1 MGNEL
6 RSMIRV
12 ARHWWWLLLIAPIV
26 GGVLGDVLASR
37 QQPLYASTA
46 QIVLSPIAGDTSIDY
61 STTQGVLDL
70 AGTYKQLMTTDPV
83 LEPVIKN
90 LSLQYGVDELRAKL
104 TTALIPSTLILTVT
118 ASDESADEAARVANG
133 VAQQFQTAM
142 TLPSKSA
149 NVNLVVAVPAVASK
163 SPYAPRTPIYIA
175 LGALLAFLAACAV
188 IAFFEFRD
196 KSIKSPTDAIT
207 LVERPLLAVLPHDR
221 KIRRN
226 PTGYLPVLVDSSDPF
241 AEAVRQLRTRIL
253 SAKRSHTE
261 LSIAILSP
269 KDGEGKTTV
278 TANLAVSLANAGY
291 SVAVIDADLRSPKL
305 HERFQ
310 VINDRGLSTLL
321 VHPDQDWQTVT
332 ANVNMKNLKLIP
344 SGPVVEDAIDLLD
357 SGRLRSLLSD
367 ISDSTDVVLIDTPSL
382 LKYSD
387 ALSIAKDM
395 DGSIIVCR
403 AGSTTRDDLVSTAT
417 TLQEAGIWLAGV
429 VMNNQKS
436 MERIPSLSP
445 SKQEDIPELA
455 ERTSRTDEPVIK
467 SMYPQ

>member
-1 MGNEL
+1 LGNEL

-26 GGVLGDVLASR
+26 GGVLGDVLSSR

-46 QIVLSPIAGDTSIDY
+46 QIVMSPIAGDTSIDY

-70 AGTYKQLMTTDPV
+70 AGTWKQLMTTDPV

-90 LSLQYGVDELRAKL
+90 LNLPYGVDELRSKL
-104 TTALIPSTLILTVT
+104 TTSLIPSTLILTVT
-118 ASDESADEAARVANG
+118 ASDENADEAARIANG
-133 VAQQFQTAM
+133 VAQQFQTNM

-149 NVNLVVAVPAVASK
+149 NVNMALAVPAVASK
-163 SPYAPRTPIYIA
+163 SPYAPRVPIYIA
-175 LGALLAFLAACAV
+175 LGGLLAFLAACAV
-188 IAFFEFRD
+188 IAFFEFLD
-196 KSIKSPTDAIT
+196 KSIKDPTDAVT
-207 LVERPLLAVLPHDR
+207 LVERPLLAVLPYDR
-221 KIRRN
+221 KIKRN
-226 PTGYLPVLVDSSDPF
+226 PASYMPVLVDSSDPF

-253 SAKRSHTE
+253 SAKRTHSK

-269 KDGEGKTTV
+269 QDGEGKTTV
-278 TANLAVSLANAGY
+278 AANLAVSLANAGY
-291 SVAVIDADLRSPKL
+291 SVAIIDADLRKPNL

-321 VHPDQDWQTVT
+321 VNPEQDWQTVT
-332 ANVNMKNLKLIP
+332 ANVKVKNLKLIP

-357 SGRLRSLLSD
+357 GGRLHSLLAD
-367 ISDSTDVVLIDTPSL
+367 ISDSTDIVLIDTPSL

-387 ALSIAKDM
+387 ALSIAKEM
-395 DGSIIVCR
+395 DGSILICR
-403 AGSTTRDDLVSTAT
+403 AGSTTRDDLVTTAT
-417 TLQEAGIWLAGV
+417 SLREAGIWLAGI

-436 MERIPSLSP
+436 VRRNPILLSD
-445 SKQEDIPELA
+445 KQEDVPELA
-455 ERTSRTDEPVIK
+455 ERRARNDEPAMK

>member
-1 MGNEL
+1 
-6 RSMIRV
+6 MIRV

-70 AGTYKQLMTTDPV
+70 AGTFKQLMTTDPV

-90 LSLQYGVDELRAKL
+90 LNLAYGVDDLRSKL
-104 TTALIPSTLILTVT
+104 TTALVPSTLILTVT
-118 ASDESADEAARVANG
+118 ASDENADEAARVANG
-133 VAQQFQTAM
+133 VAHQFQTAM

-149 NVNLVVAVPAVASK
+149 NINMAVAVPAVASK
-163 SPYAPRTPIYIA
+163 SPYAPRVPIYIA
-175 LGALLAFLAACAV
+175 LGGLLAFLAACAV
-188 IAFFEFRD
+188 IAFFEFLD
-196 KSIKSPTDAIT
+196 ISIKSPGDAVT
-207 LVERPLLAVLPHDR
+207 LVEKPVLAVLPFDR
-221 KIRRN
+221 KIKRS
-226 PTGYLPVLVDSSDPF
+226 PMSYVPVLVDSSDPF

-253 SAKRSHTE
+253 SAKRSQMK
-261 LSIAILSP
+261 LRIAILSP
-269 KDGEGKTTV
+269 RDGEGKTTV
-278 TANLAVSLANAGY
+278 TANLAVSLAQSGY
-291 SVAVIDADLRSPKL
+291 SVAIVDADLRRPSL

-321 VHPDQDWQTVT
+321 VHPEQDWQTVT
-332 ANVNMKNLKLIP
+332 ANVKVKNLKLIP

-357 SGRLRSLLSD
+357 GDRLRLLLSE
-367 ISDSTDVVLIDTPSL
+367 ISNSTDVVLIDTPSL

-387 ALSIAKDM
+387 ALSIAKEVDC
-395 DGSIIVCR
+395 SIVICR
-403 AGSTTRDDLVSTAT
+403 AGSTTRDDLATTAT
-417 TLQEAGIWLAGV
+417 SLEEAGIWLAGI

-436 MERIPSLSP
+436 IERIPIRAP
-445 SKQEDIPELA
+445 SRQEVIPELA
-455 ERTSRTDEPVIK
+455 ERTTRNDEPVIK